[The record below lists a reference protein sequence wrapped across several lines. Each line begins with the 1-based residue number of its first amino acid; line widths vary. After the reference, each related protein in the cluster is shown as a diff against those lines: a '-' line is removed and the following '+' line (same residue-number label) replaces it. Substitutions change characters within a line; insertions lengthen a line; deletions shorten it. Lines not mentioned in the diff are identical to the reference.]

1 MAACAGR
8 TVREVGTLGTGTLV
22 GNRTKFEVDMT
33 TSSEIFDLDDR
44 IVHEVDRHWNDHGIP
59 LLLSQLGNRDSGDI
73 ARRAREEAGGLAAYL
88 RSRLSDRVRVVQH
101 SSKPVVVGA
110 IPAYVDEDS
119 VTSFDALLSRTQSGS
134 SKAAPR
140 FHPAF
145 WSAFRKPLEET
156 KRRYIGIRAPLH
168 FVDTTPDERPEDVI
182 EVEREHIV
190 GPGAEIADVVR
201 QAQAWLTANKNYV
214 EPALF
219 LSQERSGTAHLPADD
234 LLGRLL
240 LALDPEDLKRISLPL
255 DIVSKLRRKA
265 L

>member
-1 MAACAGR
+1 
-8 TVREVGTLGTGTLV
+8 
-22 GNRTKFEVDMT
+22 MT
-33 TSSEIFDLDDR
+33 TSTETSDFDNR
-44 IVHEVDRHWNDHGIP
+44 IVQEVDRHWSDHGTP

-73 ARRAREEAGGLAAYL
+73 ARKAREEAGGLAAYL
-88 RSRLSDRVRVVQH
+88 RIRLADRVRVVQH

-110 IPAYVDEDS
+110 IPASVDEDS
-119 VTSFDALLSRTQSGS
+119 ISSLDALLSRTQSGS

-140 FHPAF
+140 FHPAL

-156 KRRYIGIRAPLH
+156 KRRYIRIRAPVH
-168 FVDTTPDERPEDVI
+168 FVDATPDERPEDVI

-190 GPGAEIADVVR
+190 GPSAEIADVVR
-201 QAQAWLTANKNYV
+201 QAQTWLAANENDV

-219 LSQERSGTAHLPADD
+219 LSQERSGSARLPADD

-240 LALDPEDLKRISLPL
+240 LALDPEDLRRISLPL
-255 DIVSKLRRKA
+255 DIASKLRRKA